1 LAHMLIRRLLFN
13 EINNIK
19 HHKFMKD
26 NFYYLLKGG
35 ARRAFSV
42 ALLLLM
48 TVFFASAA
56 DTGLLESD
64 MQNSRVTLSL
74 TKASLQEFIKDV
86 ETQTSFRFTFDEKEL
101 FSKSAITVKANNEP
115 LNKVL
120 ARISAETGLE
130 FKLINNNIH
139 IRLPKPNKATAG
151 SSMSTR
157 MHVQAQAPVTG
168 RVTDSKGV
176 GLPGVSI
183 AVKGTT
189 RGAVTD
195 ANGNFSLAAAS
206 GDVLVF
212 SYIGFTSKEVAVG
225 NQSTLNVT
233 LGEDTQALDE
243 VVVTALGIKREAKK
257 LGYSTATV
265 NTETLLSSRSTN
277 VGNNLVGKVS
287 GVNVQAPPTGPG
299 GSAKIRI
306 RGQSSFG
313 GNNSPLIVVNGVPI
327 NNSAQGRGNGA
338 DEGFAGEAM
347 SDTGD
352 GLQSINPED
361 IESMTVLK
369 GAAAA
374 ALYGFRAK
382 DGAIIITT
390 KSGANQTGIGITVS
404 STVQADR
411 ALDYTDFQYEYG
423 QGEGGVRPQSVTDA
437 RSSGVWSF
445 GERFDGQPTWQVD
458 GQQHPYEAFKDRT
471 DAFYRTGLML
481 QNSVALAG
489 GNEKG
494 SFRVSFSDTDSEG
507 IIPKSGFTR
516 RSLNL
521 GLNYNLT
528 DKLST
533 QVNAN
538 YSNEYNKNPPVVSQQ
553 DFNINSTL
561 YTLANSIDP
570 RWMEDVYKDPVT
582 GNEINPARFTNRTNM
597 YWSINER
604 FENRKRDRLF
614 GNVSLRYELMPW
626 LYVQGRVGQDYYNVN
641 HEANRP
647 TGSAFLPPAPV
658 GFNGNYYRDS
668 ETFRELN
675 MDFLVGANRE
685 FGDFSID
692 ATVGGNTMDQVGQ
705 TLATSVTNFYV
716 RDLYTINNGQ
726 IKEPGYDYYK
736 KRVNSLYGTVD
747 FGFREYLFLTVTGR
761 NDWFST
767 LNPESNSYLY
777 PSVSTSFLFSQ
788 AFANSLPTWITFGKL
803 RAAYAEVGGDT
814 DPYTNQLFYTLNN
827 NTLNG
832 VALGGISGTV
842 SPNPN
847 LRPLKVKEA
856 EVGLELKLFDSRI
869 NLDIAAY
876 RKNTVDEILNVD
888 ISNASGY
895 GQTKVN
901 VGRLRNEG
909 VEMLL
914 GIMPVRNSAVTW
926 ETAFNLTYNKSEV
939 LELANN
945 QQRIDVG
952 TGEYIGIVSHEVG
965 KPLGSLRGVDF
976 RRDDQGNVVTSNG
989 TMLGGNI
996 VTYGSAVPTHT
1007 GGWLN
1012 TLNFKGFRL
1021 FTQVDFKAGHK
1032 LISNSNFNWYRHG
1045 LHKAT
1050 LDGREGGVVYPSVT
1064 PEGDPNTTA
1073 VVPGTFYNGVRSF
1086 SIATPFVYN
1095 ASFVRWRTVSLGY
1108 DLSKVLANTFIKG
1121 LNINAYVNNVLMI
1134 KKYVD
1139 NLDPESQ
1146 YSASDNLAGLEGHS
1160 LPTTRSYGV
1169 NVNIKL

>member
-1 LAHMLIRRLLFN
+1 MQKKFYHTVRITLLSLSVAVLAFP
-13 EINNIK
+13 E
-19 HHKFMKD
+19 D
-26 NFYYLLKGG
+26 
-35 ARRAFSV
+35 AFS
-42 ALLLLM
+42 
-48 TVFFASAA
+48 
-56 DTGLLESD
+56 
-64 MQNSRVTLSL
+64 
-74 TKASLQEFIKDV
+74 QEFSLAANAAVEKRVARVNPSEAALVPLEDV
-86 ETQTSFRFTFDEKEL
+86 FGQLEKKYNVRFTYNQEVLEGLQVRAVDPSAKEL
-101 FSKSAITVKANNEP
+101 EEVLDGILKSNGLKYKKY
-115 LNKVL
+115 NKPENTYFIYHGMEQ
-120 ARISAETGLE
+120 ATPDKGSEGA
-130 FKLINNNIH
+130 
-139 IRLPKPNKATAG
+139 KPATPI
-151 SSMSTR
+151 
-157 MHVQAQAPVTG
+157 VQATQVTG
-168 RVTDSKGV
+168 RVTDNSGA

-183 AVKGTT
+183 AVKGTS

-195 ANGNFSLAAAS
+195 AQGSFSLSAS
-206 GDVLVF
+206 PGDVLVF
-212 SYIGFTSKEVAVG
+212 SYIGYSAKEVTVG
-225 NQSTLNVT
+225 NQTSLNVV
-233 LGEDTQALDE
+233 LNEDAEALEE

-257 LGYSTATV
+257 LGYATATV
-265 NTETLLSSRSTN
+265 DTEALLSSRSTN

-299 GSAKIRI
+299 GSSKIRI

-313 GNNSPLIVVNGVPI
+313 GDNSPLIVVNGVPI
-327 NNSAQGRGNGA
+327 NNNAGGLGNAAG
-338 DEGFAGEAM
+338 EGFAGEAK

-390 KSGANQTGIGITVS
+390 KDGANVTGIGITVS
-404 STVQADR
+404 STVQADQ
-411 ALDYTDFQYEYG
+411 ALDFTDFQYEYG
-423 QGEGGVRPQSVTDA
+423 QGEGGVRPKTVGEA

-458 GQQHPYEAFKDRT
+458 GEQHPYVPFKDRT
-471 DAFYRTGLML
+471 HAFYRTGLML

-489 GNEKG
+489 GNDKG
-494 SFRVSFSDTDSEG
+494 SFRVSFSNTDAES
-507 IIPKSGFTR
+507 IVPNSAFIR
-516 RSLNL
+516 RSVNL

-528 DKLST
+528 EKLST

-553 DFNINSTL
+553 DYNVNSTL

-570 RWMEDVYKDPVT
+570 RWMKDAYKDPVT

-597 YWSINER
+597 YWSIYER

-614 GNVSLRYELMPW
+614 GNVSLRYQFTPW
-626 LYVQGRVGQDYYNVN
+626 LYAQGRVGQDYFNVN
-641 HEANRP
+641 HEVNRP
-647 TGSAFLPPAPV
+647 TGTAFLPPATS
-658 GFNGNYYRDS
+658 GFNGNYYQDS

-675 MDFLVGANRE
+675 LDFLVGANRE

-692 ATVGGNTMDQVGQ
+692 ATIGGNSMDQRSQ
-705 TLATSVTNFYV
+705 TLSTSVTNFYV
-716 RDLYTINNGQ
+716 RDLYTIGNGQ
-726 IKEPGYDYYK
+726 IKDPNFNYYRK
-736 KRVNSLYGTVD
+736 KVNSIYGTVD
-747 FGFREYLFLTVTGR
+747 FGFREYLFLTLTGR

-777 PSVSTSFLFSQ
+777 PSVSTSFVFSQ
-788 AFANSLPTWITFGKL
+788 ALASSLPSWVNFGKL

-814 DPYTNQLFYTLNN
+814 DPYTNQLFYSLNN
-827 NTLNG
+827 QTLNG
-832 VALGGISGTV
+832 IPLGSIAGSV

-856 EVGLELKLFDSRI
+856 EVGLELRLFNSRV
-869 NLDIAAY
+869 NLDMALY

-888 ISNASGY
+888 ISNASGF

-909 VEMLL
+909 IEMLL
-914 GIMPVRNSAVTW
+914 GFIPVTNSNFSW

-952 TGEYIGIVSHEVG
+952 TGEYTGIVSHEVG

-976 RRDDQGNVVTSNG
+976 RRDEQGRVVTSNG
-989 TMLGGNI
+989 NMLGGDI
-996 VTYGSAVPTHT
+996 VTYGSAIPTHT

-1012 TLNFKGFRL
+1012 TLNFKGFRF

-1050 LDGREGGVVYPSVT
+1050 LPGREGGVIYPSVT
-1064 PEGDPNTTA
+1064 PEGDPNTTP

-1086 SIATPFVYN
+1086 SIATPFVYD
-1095 ASFVRWRTVSLGY
+1095 ASFVRWRTASLGY
-1108 DLSKVLANTFIKG
+1108 DLTKLLSNTFIKG

-1146 YSASDNLAGLEGHS
+1146 YSASDNLAGLEAHS

>member
-1 LAHMLIRRLLFN
+1 MSLASVLLVF
-13 EINNIK
+13 
-19 HHKFMKD
+19 
-26 NFYYLLKGG
+26 
-35 ARRAFSV
+35 AFS
-42 ALLLLM
+42 
-48 TVFFASAA
+48 ASAA
-56 DTGLLESD
+56 DIGLPESD

-74 TKASLQEFIKDV
+74 SEASLQDFIRSV
-86 ETQTSFRFTFDEKEL
+86 EAQTTFRFTFDEKEL
-101 FSKSAITVKANNEP
+101 LIRREISIEAKNE
-115 LNKVL
+115 LLSKVL
-120 ARISAETGLE
+120 DRVAAETGLE
-130 FKLINNNIH
+130 FKLINKNIH
-139 IRLPKPNKATAG
+139 VRFFKSSKTPLGNLPAERVNP
-151 SSMSTR
+151 
-157 MHVQAQAPVTG
+157 QAPVTG
-168 RVTDSKGV
+168 RVTDSKGM

-183 AVKGTT
+183 AIKGTT
-189 RGAVTD
+189 RGTVT
-195 ANGNFSLAAAS
+195 NGDGAFTINAAPN
-206 GDVLVF
+206 DVLVLSF
-212 SYIGFTSKEVAVG
+212 IGYEPKEVTVG
-225 NQSTLNVT
+225 NQSNLSIELSEN
-233 LGEDTQALDE
+233 TQALDE

-265 NTETLLSSRSTN
+265 DTEELLSSRSTN

-299 GSAKIRI
+299 GSSKIRI

-327 NNSAQGRGNGA
+327 NNNAGGRGNGA
-338 DEGFAGEAM
+338 GEGFAGEAM

-390 KSGANQTGIGITVS
+390 KSGTNQTGIGITVS
-404 STVQADR
+404 STVQADQ
-411 ALDYTDFQYEYG
+411 ALDFTDFQYEYG
-423 QGEGGVRPQSVTDA
+423 QGEGGVRPQSVGEA

-458 GQQHPYEAFKDRT
+458 GEQHPYSPFKDRT

-481 QNSVALAG
+481 QNSIALAG

-494 SFRVSFSDTDSEG
+494 SFRVSYSDTDA
-507 IIPKSGFTR
+507 KSIVPNSSFTR
-516 RSLNL
+516 KSVNL

-538 YSNEYNKNPPVVSQQ
+538 YSNEGNINPPVVSQQ
-553 DFNINSTL
+553 DFNMNSTL

-570 RWMEDVYKDPVT
+570 RWMEEAYKDPVT

-597 YWSINER
+597 YWSIYER
-604 FENRKRDRLF
+604 FENRDRDRLF
-614 GNVSLRYELMPW
+614 GNVSLRYQFTPW
-626 LYVQGRVGQDYYNVN
+626 LYAQGRVGQDYFNVN

-647 TGSAFLPPAPV
+647 TGTAFLQPATS
-658 GFNGNYYRDS
+658 GFNGNYYQDS

-675 MDFLVGANRE
+675 LDFLVGANHA

-692 ATVGGNTMDQVGQ
+692 ATIGGNSMDQTGQ
-705 TLATSVTNFYV
+705 TLSTSVTNFYV

-726 IKEPGYDYYK
+726 IKNPGYNYYRK
-736 KRVNSLYGTVD
+736 KVNSLYGTVD

-777 PSVSTSFLFSQ
+777 PSVSTSFVFSQ
-788 AFANSLPTWITFGKL
+788 AFANSLPTWVSFGKL

-814 DPYTNQLFYTLNN
+814 NPYTNQLFYSLNN
-827 NTLNG
+827 QTLNG
-832 VALGGISGTV
+832 VPLGNIAGSV

-856 EVGLELKLFDSRI
+856 EVGLELRLFNNRV
-869 NLDIAAY
+869 NLDLAAY
-876 RKNTVDEILNVD
+876 RKNTEDEILNVD
-888 ISNASGY
+888 ISNASGF

-901 VGRLRNEG
+901 VGRLRNQG

-914 GIMPVRNSAVTW
+914 GFIPITNNNLTW
-926 ETAFNLTYNKSEV
+926 ETAFNLTYNQSEV

-952 TGEYIGIVSHEVG
+952 TGEFIGIVSHEVG
-965 KPLGSLRGVDF
+965 MPLGSVRGVDF
-976 RRDDQGNVVTSNG
+976 RRDENGQIITSNG
-989 TMLGGNI
+989 NMLGGDI
-996 VTYGSAVPTHT
+996 VTYGSAIPTHT

-1012 TLNFKGFRL
+1012 TINFKGFRF

-1050 LDGREGGVVYPSVT
+1050 LDGREGGVIYPSVT

-1073 VVPGTFYNGVRSF
+1073 VLPGTFYNGVRSF
-1086 SIATPFVYN
+1086 SIATPFVYD
-1095 ASFVRWRTVSLGY
+1095 ASFVRWRTASLGY
-1108 DLSKVLANTFIKG
+1108 DLTKLLSNTFIKG
-1121 LNINAYVNNVLMI
+1121 LNINVYVNNVLMI

-1169 NVNIKL
+1169 NVNINL

>member
-1 LAHMLIRRLLFN
+1 MEN
-13 EINNIK
+13 
-19 HHKFMKD
+19 

-35 ARRAFSV
+35 ARKALSV
-42 ALLLLM
+42 ALTLLA
-48 TVFFASAA
+48 TVFIASAA
-56 DTGLLESD
+56 DTALSEAD
-64 MQNSRVTLSL
+64 MQKARVTLSL
-74 TKASLQEFIKDV
+74 TGAPLKEFINSV
-86 ETQTSFRFTFDEKEL
+86 ETQTPFRFTFDEKEL
-101 FSKSAITVKANNEP
+101 TGKKVITVKARNEP
-115 LNKVL
+115 LDKVL
-120 ARISAETGLE
+120 TRIAAEAGLE

-139 IRLPKPNKATAG
+139 IRPSPAHKTLPANMPAA
-151 SSMSTR
+151 R
-157 MHVQAQAPVTG
+157 AQAQAPVTG
-168 RVTDSKGV
+168 RVTDNSGT

-183 AVKGTT
+183 AVKGSS
-189 RGAVTD
+189 RGTVTD
-195 ANGNFSLAAAS
+195 ATGNFSLSAS
-206 GDVLVF
+206 PGDVLVL
-212 SYIGFTSKEVAVG
+212 SYIGYETKEVTVG
-225 NQSTLNVT
+225 NQSTLNVV
-233 LGEDTQALDE
+233 LGEDAEALQE

-257 LGYSTATV
+257 LGYATATV
-265 NTETLLSSRSTN
+265 DTEALLSSRSTN

-287 GVNVQAPPTGPG
+287 GVNVQAPATGPG
-299 GSAKIRI
+299 GSSKIRI

-313 GNNSPLIVVNGVPI
+313 GNNSPLIIVNGVPI
-327 NNSAQGRGNGA
+327 NNTPQGRGNGA
-338 DEGFAGEAM
+338 NEGFAGEAM

-390 KSGANQTGIGITVS
+390 KSGINQTGIGITVS

-411 ALDYTDFQYEYG
+411 ALDFTDFQYEYG
-423 QGEGGVRPQSVTDA
+423 QGEGGVRPQSVSDA

-458 GQQHPYEAFKDRT
+458 GEQHPYSPVKDRT

-507 IIPKSGFTR
+507 IIQKSGFKR
-516 RSLNL
+516 RSVNL

-538 YSNEYNKNPPVVSQQ
+538 YSNEDNKNPPVVSQQ

-570 RWMEDVYKDPVT
+570 RWMEDAYKDPVT

-597 YWSINER
+597 YWSIHER
-604 FENRKRDRLF
+604 FESRKRDRLF
-614 GNVSLRYELMPW
+614 GNVSLRYELTPW
-626 LYVQGRVGQDYYNVN
+626 LYAQGRVGQDYFVVN

-647 TGSAFLPPAPV
+647 TGTAFLPPATS

-675 MDFLVGANRE
+675 LDFLIGANQA

-692 ATVGGNTMDQVGQ
+692 ATVGGNSMTQTGQ

-726 IKEPGYDYYK
+726 IKEPDFNYYK

-747 FGFREYLFLTVTGR
+747 FGFREYLFLTFTGR

-777 PSVSTSFLFSQ
+777 PSVSTSFVFSQ
-788 AFANSLPTWITFGKL
+788 AFADALPTWISFGKL

-814 DPYTNQLFYTLNN
+814 DPYTNQLFYSLNN

-832 VALGGISGTV
+832 VPLGSIAGTV

-847 LRPLKVKEA
+847 LKPLKVKEA
-856 EVGLELKLFDSRI
+856 EVGLELRLFDNRI
-869 NLDIAAY
+869 NLDLAAY
-876 RKNTVDEILNVD
+876 RKNTEDEILNVD
-888 ISNASGY
+888 ISNASGF

-901 VGRLRNEG
+901 VGRLRNQG

-914 GIMPVRNSAVTW
+914 GFLPVRNNTITW
-926 ETAFNLTYNKSEV
+926 ETAFNYTYNKSEV

-952 TGEYIGIVSHEVG
+952 TGEFIGIVSHEVG

-976 RRDDQGNVVTSNG
+976 RRDDQGNVVTANG
-989 TMLGGNI
+989 TMLGGEI
-996 VTYGSAVPTHT
+996 VTYGSAVPTNT

-1050 LDGREGGVVYPSVT
+1050 LEGREGGVIYPSVT
-1064 PEGDPNTTA
+1064 PEGEPNTTP
-1073 VVPGTFYNGVRSF
+1073 VLPGTFYNGVRSF

-1108 DLSKVLANTFIKG
+1108 DVSKLLTGTFIKG

>member
-1 LAHMLIRRLLFN
+1 MEKSL
-13 EINNIK
+13 
-19 HHKFMKD
+19 
-26 NFYYLLKGG
+26 YYQLG
-35 ARRAFSV
+35 SV
-42 ALLLLM
+42 ARKVLPVVVLLLT
-48 TVFFASAA
+48 TVFPVSAA
-56 DTGLLESD
+56 VDSAPLLPD
-64 MQNSRVTLSL
+64 MRKEKVTLSL
-74 TKASLQEFIKDV
+74 TEASLEEFIKSV
-86 ETQTSFRFTFDEKEL
+86 EAQTAFRFTFDEKEL
-101 FSKSAITVKANNEP
+101 AGKRLISINARNEP
-115 LNKVL
+115 LSTVL
-120 ARISAETGLE
+120 ERITAKTGLE

-139 IRLPKPNKATAG
+139 VRLPKNHKSQSGKLPAA
-151 SSMSTR
+151 SAY
-157 MHVQAQAPVTG
+157 AQQEPLTG

-183 AVKGTT
+183 AVKGTSKGT
-189 RGAVTD
+189 VTD
-195 ANGNFSLAAAS
+195 ADGTFSLAAS
-206 GDVLVF
+206 PKDVLVF
-212 SYIGFTSKEVAVG
+212 SYIGFATKEVTVG
-225 NQSTLNVT
+225 NQNKLEVALS
-233 LGEDTQALDE
+233 EDAKALEE

-257 LGYSTATV
+257 LGYATATV
-265 NTETLLSSRSTN
+265 DPEALLSSRSTN

-287 GVNVQAPPTGPG
+287 GVNVQTPPTGPG

-327 NNSAQGRGNGA
+327 NNEPQGRGNGA
-338 DEGFAGEAM
+338 DEGFAGEAK

-390 KSGANQTGIGITVS
+390 KSGKGQTGIGVTLS
-404 STVQADR
+404 STVQADQ
-411 ALDYTDFQYEYG
+411 ALDFTDFQYEYG
-423 QGEGGVRPQSVTDA
+423 QGENGVRPQSESDA

-458 GQQHPYEAFKDRT
+458 GKQHPYSPFRDRT
-471 DAFYRTGLML
+471 GAFYRTGLMV
-481 QNSVALAG
+481 QNTVALAG
-489 GNEKG
+489 GNENG
-494 SFRVSFSDTDSEG
+494 NFRVSFSNTDSEG

-528 DKLST
+528 KKLST
-533 QVNAN
+533 LVNVN
-538 YSNEYNKNPPVVSQQ
+538 YTNEYNKNPPVVSQQ
-553 DFNINSTL
+553 DFNVNSTL

-570 RWMEDVYKDPVT
+570 RWMKDAYKNAET

-614 GNVSLRYELMPW
+614 GNMALRYEFTPW
-626 LYVQGRVGQDYYNVN
+626 LYAQGRIGQDYFTVN
-641 HEANRP
+641 HEVNRP
-647 TGSAFLPPAPV
+647 TGTAFLPPPPS
-658 GFNGNYYRDS
+658 GFNGNYYQDT

-675 MDFLVGANRE
+675 MDFLVGANHA

-692 ATVGGNTMDQVGQ
+692 ATFGGNSMDQTAQ
-705 TLATSVTNFYV
+705 TLSTSVTNFYV

-726 IKEPGYDYYK
+726 IKAPDYSYYK

-747 FGFREYLFLTVTGR
+747 FGFREYLFLTLTGR

-777 PSVSTSFLFSQ
+777 PSVSTSFVFSQ
-788 AFANSLPTWITFGKL
+788 AFASSLPTWINFGKL

-814 DPYTNQLFYTLNN
+814 DPYTNQLFYGLNN
-827 NTLNG
+827 NTLNS
-832 VALGGISGTV
+832 VPLGSIAGTV

-856 EVGLELKLFDSRI
+856 EVGLELRLFDSRV
-869 NLDIAAY
+869 NLDLAAY
-876 RKNTVDEILNVD
+876 RKNTEDEILNVD

-901 VGRLRNEG
+901 VGRLRNQG

-914 GIMPVRNSAVTW
+914 GIMPVRNSSITW

-965 KPLGSLRGVDF
+965 MPLGSLRGVDF
-976 RRDDQGNVVTSNG
+976 RRDEQGRIVTSQG
-989 TMLGGNI
+989 RMLGGEI

-1012 TLNFKGFRL
+1012 TFNFKGFRL
-1021 FTQVDFKAGHK
+1021 FAQVDFKAGHK

-1050 LDGREGGVVYPSVT
+1050 LEGREGGVIFPSVT
-1064 PEGDPNTTA
+1064 PEGEPNTTA
-1073 VVPGTFYNGVRSF
+1073 VIPGTFYNGVRSF

-1108 DLSKVLANTFIKG
+1108 DLSKLLGDSFIKG
-1121 LNINAYVNNVLMI
+1121 LNVNAYVNNVLMI

-1146 YSASDNLAGLEGHS
+1146 YSASDNLAGLEAHS

-1169 NVNIKL
+1169 NINIKL

>member
-1 LAHMLIRRLLFN
+1 
-13 EINNIK
+13 
-19 HHKFMKD
+19 MKN

-35 ARRAFSV
+35 VTSALAATLV
-42 ALLLLM
+42 LLLTTLY
-48 TVFFASAA
+48 VSAA
-56 DTGLLESD
+56 DIDVPLPD
-64 MQNSRVTLSL
+64 MQNAKVTLL
-74 TKASLQEFIKDV
+74 LKEGSLQDFIKSV
-86 ETQTSFRFTFDEKEL
+86 ENQTPFRFTFDEKEVSGKKVL
-101 FSKSAITVKANNEP
+101 SVNARNEP
-115 LNKVL
+115 LSKVL
-120 ARISAETGLE
+120 DRVGSETGLE

-139 IRLPKPNKATAG
+139 IRLAKASKP
-151 SSMSTR
+151 SSFSVPAARLSAQT
-157 MHVQAQAPVTG
+157 QAPVTG
-168 RVTDSKGV
+168 RVTGSNGI

-183 AVKGTT
+183 AVRGTGKGT
-189 RGAVTD
+189 VTD
-195 ANGNFSLAAAS
+195 VDGNFTIAASS

-212 SYIGFTSKEVAVG
+212 SYIGFATKEVTVG
-225 NQSTLNVT
+225 NQSKLNVT
-233 LGEDTQALDE
+233 LGEDTQALKE

-257 LGYSTATV
+257 LGYATTTV
-265 NTETLLSSRSTN
+265 DTDALLSSRSTN

-299 GSAKIRI
+299 GSSKIRI

-327 NNSAQGRGNGA
+327 NNVAQGRGNGA
-338 DEGFAGEAM
+338 DEGFAGEAK

-382 DGAIIITT
+382 DGVIIITT
-390 KSGANQTGIGITVS
+390 KSGVNQTGIGITVS
-404 STVQADR
+404 STVQADQ
-411 ALDYTDFQYEYG
+411 ALDFTDFQYEYG
-423 QGEGGVRPQSVTDA
+423 QGEGGKRPQSVSDA

-458 GQQHPYEAFKDRT
+458 GEQHPYEPFKDRT
-471 DAFYRTGLML
+471 HAFYRTGLML

-494 SFRVSFSDTDSEG
+494 NFRVSFSNTDSDG
-507 IIPKSGFTR
+507 IVPKSGFTR

-521 GLNYNLT
+521 GLTYNLT

-553 DFNINSTL
+553 DFNVNSTL

-570 RWMEDVYKDPVT
+570 RWMKDAYKDPVT

-597 YWSINER
+597 YWSVNER

-614 GNVSLRYELMPW
+614 GNVLLRYELTPW
-626 LYVQGRVGQDYYNVN
+626 LYAQGRVGQDYFSVN
-641 HEANRP
+641 HEVNRP
-647 TGSAFLPPAPV
+647 TGTAFLPPPPS
-658 GFNGNYYRDS
+658 GFNGNYYQDS
-668 ETFRELN
+668 ENFRELN
-675 MDFLVGANRE
+675 LDFLIGANHA

-692 ATVGGNTMDQVGQ
+692 AAFGGNSMEQTSQ
-705 TLATSVTNFYV
+705 TLSTSVSNFYV

-726 IKEPGYDYYK
+726 IKEPGFDYFRK
-736 KRVNSLYGTVD
+736 KVNSLYGTLEL
-747 FGFREYLFLTVTGR
+747 GFREYLFLTLTNR

-767 LNPESNSYLY
+767 LNPKSNSYLY
-777 PSVSTSFLFSQ
+777 PSASVSYVFSQ
-788 AFANSLPTWITFGKL
+788 AFASSLPTWVSFGKL
-803 RAAYAEVGGDT
+803 RVAYAEAGGDT
-814 DPYTNQLFYTLNN
+814 NPYTNSLFYSLNN

-832 VALGGISGTV
+832 VPLGSIAGTT

-847 LRPLKVKEA
+847 LRPLIIKEA
-856 EVGLELKLFDSRI
+856 EVGLELKLFDNRVF
-869 NLDIAAY
+869 LDLAAY
-876 RKNTVDEILNVD
+876 RKNTEDEILNVD

-901 VGRLRNEG
+901 VGRLRNQG

-914 GIMPVRNSAVTW
+914 GFMPVRNSTISW
-926 ETAFNLTYNKSEV
+926 ESAFNLTYNKSEV

-965 KPLGSLRGVDF
+965 LPLGSLRGVDF
-976 RRDDQGNVVTSNG
+976 RRDDQGRVITSDG
-989 TMLGGNI
+989 RMLGGNI

-1012 TLNFKGFRL
+1012 TVNFKGFRL

-1032 LISNSNFNWYRHG
+1032 MISNSNFNWYRHG

-1050 LDGREGGVVYPSVT
+1050 LDGREGGVIFPSVT
-1064 PEGDPNTTA
+1064 PEGEPNTTA
-1073 VVPGTFYNGVRSF
+1073 VLPGTFYNGVRSF

-1095 ASFVRWRTVSLGY
+1095 ASFVRWRTLSLGY
-1108 DLSKVLANTFIKG
+1108 DLTKVLSGSFIKG
-1121 LNINAYVNNVLMI
+1121 MNVNAYVNNVLMI

-1146 YSASDNLAGLEGHS
+1146 YSASDNLAGLEAHS

-1169 NVNIKL
+1169 NINIKL

>member
-1 LAHMLIRRLLFN
+1 
-13 EINNIK
+13 
-19 HHKFMKD
+19 MKN

-35 ARRAFSV
+35 VTRTLV
-42 ALLLLM
+42 ATLVLMLTNLYVSAVGIDTPLPDMQSEKVTLLLKE
-48 TVFFASAA
+48 
-56 DTGLLESD
+56 G
-64 MQNSRVTLSL
+64 
-74 TKASLQEFIKDV
+74 SLQDFIKSV
-86 ETQTSFRFTFDEKEL
+86 EMQTPFRFTFDEREVSGKKVL
-101 FSKSAITVKANNEP
+101 SVNARNEP
-115 LNKVL
+115 LSKVL
-120 ARISAETGLE
+120 DRVASETGLE

-139 IRLPKPNKATAG
+139 IRLAKSGAPASFSVPANRL
-151 SSMSTR
+151 S
-157 MHVQAQAPVTG
+157 AQTQPPITG
-168 RVTDSKGV
+168 RVTGNSGI

-183 AVKGTT
+183 AVRGTSKGT
-189 RGAVTD
+189 VTD
-195 ANGNFSLAAAS
+195 ADGSFTIAAS
-206 GDVLVF
+206 PKDVLVF
-212 SYIGFTSKEVAVG
+212 SYIGFTTKEITVGSQSK
-225 NQSTLNVT
+225 LNVV
-233 LGEDTQALDE
+233 LGENTQALEE

-257 LGYSTATV
+257 LGYATATV
-265 NTETLLSSRSTN
+265 DTEALLSSRSTN

-299 GSAKIRI
+299 GSSKIRI

-327 NNSAQGRGNGA
+327 NNKANGRGNGA
-338 DEGFAGEAM
+338 GDGFAGEAM

-352 GLQSINPED
+352 GMQSINPED

-390 KSGANQTGIGITVS
+390 KSGTNQTGIGVTLS
-404 STVQADR
+404 STVQADQ
-411 ALDYTDFQYEYG
+411 ALDFTDFQYEYG
-423 QGEGGVRPQSVTDA
+423 QGEGGKRPQSVGEA

-458 GQQHPYEAFKDRT
+458 GQQHPYSPFKDRT

-489 GNEKG
+489 GNDRG
-494 SFRVSFSDTDSEG
+494 SFRVSFSDTDA
-507 IIPKSGFTR
+507 KSIVPNSSFTR
-516 RSLNL
+516 KSVNL
-521 GLNYNLT
+521 GLTYKLS

-538 YSNEYNKNPPVVSQQ
+538 YSNEDNINPPVVSQQ

-570 RWMEDVYKDPVT
+570 RWMETAYKDPVT

-597 YWSINER
+597 YWSMNER

-614 GNVSLRYELMPW
+614 GNVSLRYELTPW
-626 LYVQGRVGQDYYNVN
+626 LYAQGRVGQDYFSVN
-641 HEANRP
+641 HEVNRP
-647 TGSAFLPPAPV
+647 TGTAFLPPATS
-658 GFNGNYYRDS
+658 GFNGNYYQDS
-668 ETFRELN
+668 ENFRELN
-675 MDFLVGANRE
+675 LDFLVGANHA

-692 ATVGGNTMDQVGQ
+692 ATIGGNSMDQTGQ
-705 TLATSVTNFYV
+705 TLSTSVENFYV

-726 IKEPGYDYYK
+726 IKNPGFNYYRK
-736 KRVNSLYGTVD
+736 KVNSLYGTVD

-767 LNPESNSYLY
+767 LNPKSNSYLY
-777 PSVSTSFLFSQ
+777 PSVSTSFVFSQ
-788 AFANSLPTWITFGKL
+788 AFANSLPTWINFGKL

-814 DPYTNQLFYTLNN
+814 DPYTNQLFYSLNN
-827 NTLNG
+827 QTLNG
-832 VALGGISGTV
+832 IPLGNIAGSV

-856 EVGLELKLFDSRI
+856 EVGLELKLFNSRV
-869 NLDIAAY
+869 NLDLAAY
-876 RKNTVDEILNVD
+876 RKNTEDEILNVD
-888 ISNASGY
+888 ISNASGF

-901 VGRLRNEG
+901 VGRLRNQG

-914 GIMPVRNSAVTW
+914 GFMPITNSNLTW
-926 ETAFNLTYNKSEV
+926 ETAFNLTYNQSEV

-952 TGEYIGIVSHEVG
+952 TGEFIGIVSHEVG
-965 KPLGSLRGVDF
+965 MPLGSLRGVDF
-976 RRDDQGNVVTSNG
+976 RRNEATGQVVTSNG
-989 TMLGGNI
+989 NMLGGNI
-996 VTYGSAVPTHT
+996 ITYGSAIPTHT

-1012 TLNFKGFRL
+1012 TINFKGFRF
-1021 FTQVDFKAGHK
+1021 FTQIDFKAGHK
-1032 LISNSNFNWYRHG
+1032 MISNSNFNWYRHG
-1045 LHKAT
+1045 LHKET
-1050 LDGREGGVVYPSVT
+1050 LYGREEGVIYPSVT

-1073 VVPGTFYNGVRSF
+1073 VLPGRFYNGVRSF
-1086 SIATPFVYN
+1086 SIATPFVYD
-1095 ASFVRWRTVSLGY
+1095 ASFVRWRTASLGY
-1108 DLSKVLANTFIKG
+1108 DLTKLLSNTFIKG

-1134 KKYVD
+1134 KKFVD

-1146 YSASDNLAGLEGHS
+1146 FSASDNLAGLEGHS